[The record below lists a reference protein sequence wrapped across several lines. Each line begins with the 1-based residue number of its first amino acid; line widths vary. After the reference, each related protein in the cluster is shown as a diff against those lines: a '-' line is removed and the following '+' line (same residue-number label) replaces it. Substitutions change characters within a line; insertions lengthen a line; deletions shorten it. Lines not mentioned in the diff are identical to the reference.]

1 MYRLHR
7 QPRSLAFISIAIV
20 SLVGCV
26 STQDETSVSTQEAAL
41 SVAQCD
47 YFSVNGKVRI
57 CHATGSA
64 KNPYT
69 VLQVSENA
77 CVNSHTQHAGDYV
90 AINDPTCGGQGFL
103 PPGAPCDP
111 TLPCSLGYTCRAAV
125 CQPTDLCLG
134 VTCSASDQC
143 HVAHCDPGTGLCV
156 DEAKVDGF
164 ACDDGD
170 TCTQTDT
177 CHAGTCIGDDPV
189 TCTASDACHM
199 AGVCDPASGLC
210 SNPAAADGTACN
222 DDDACTQSDTCQV
235 GACTGSDPLTCA
247 ASDAC
252 HGAGVCD
259 PASGLCSNPVA
270 ADGTACNDE
279 DACTQSDTCQAGAC
293 TGSNP
298 VTCDGSPVN
307 LVVNGS
313 FEDGV
318 FAPVSSNAWV
328 EVGTQRAVGAYAI
341 TGWTVVGLAN
351 WVNSTDMGPHFHGNK
366 AFDIEHAGFCHGPGR
381 ATLSQTIATTA
392 GTRYRLSFHLAAP
405 YNGDPCSGLAV
416 RHLRAAAAGV
426 ATTFAI
432 DASPHRAMVWEE
444 RELVFTATSSSTE
457 LVFTSPDGD
466 ANGYYS
472 AFLDAVSVVVFD
484 DGCTSAGT
492 CSPDTGTCTSTVL
505 ADGTACD
512 DGDPLTANDTCSA
525 GTCTG
530 VSPAACPCFDASQI
544 ETAWEAVQEVKA
556 LGGVTDGN
564 EPYQWCQDKTLTYG
578 DGAVQTHTQMQFFE
592 FSGRTGGTCGYWD
605 EYTSRDGNF
614 VGLTFAAGPTGT
626 ATCQAGLGGGTYS
639 CGGGGY
645 TAAPTNYSTFIST
658 PADAI
663 TPAQANACKDLIH
676 AFAANKGIPCVPV
689 FVP

>member
-1 MYRLHR
+1 MSRIHR
-7 QPRSLAFISIAIV
+7 STRSLGALACLVFG
-20 SLVGCV
+20 LVGCV
-26 STQDETSVSTQEAAL
+26 SSQDGATPASHLAAAL
-41 SVAQCD
+41 SAAQCD
-47 YFSVNGKVRI
+47 YFAADGKVRI

-64 KNPYT
+64 KNPFV
-69 VLQVSENA
+69 VLKVSEHA
-77 CVNSHTQHAGDYV
+77 CIDGHTHHADDYV
-90 AINDPTCGGQGFL
+90 ATNDPTCGGKGFL
-103 PPGAPCDP
+103 PPGAPCDT
-111 TLPCSLGYTCRAAV
+111 TLPCSLGYTCRDAI

-134 VTCSASDQC
+134 VFCSASDQC
-143 HVAHCDPGTGLCV
+143 HVAYCDPQSGLCV
-156 DEAKVDGF
+156 DEPKVDGF
-164 ACDDGD
+164 ACNDGD
-170 TCTQTDT
+170 ACTQSDTCQSGTCTG
-177 CHAGTCIGDDPV
+177 ADPV
-189 TCTASDACHM
+189 TCTASDACHA
-199 AGVCDPASGLC
+199 AGTCDPTSGLC
-210 SNPAAADGTACN
+210 SNPAAADGTVCN
-222 DDDACTQSDTCQV
+222 DGDACTQSDTCQS
-235 GACTGSDPLTCA
+235 GTCTGADPV
-247 ASDAC
+247 
-252 HGAGVCD
+252 VC
-259 PASGLCSNPVA
+259 SGHP
-270 ADGTACNDE
+270 
-279 DACTQSDTCQAGAC
+279 
-293 TGSNP
+293 
-298 VTCDGSPVN
+298 N

-318 FAPVSSNAWV
+318 FAPIQSNAWV
-328 EVGTQRAVGAYAI
+328 EVGTQRAVGAHAI

-381 ATLSQTIATTA
+381 AVLSQTIPTTP

-426 ATTFAI
+426 AETFAI

-444 RELVFTATSSSTE
+444 RALVFTATSSATE

-484 DGCTSAGT
+484 DGCTNVGS
-492 CSPDTGTCTSTVL
+492 CSPDTGTCSSTFL

-512 DGDPLTANDTCSA
+512 DGDPLTTNDTCGA

-530 VSPAACPCFDASQI
+530 VAPAACPCFDATQM
-544 ETAWEAVQEVKA
+544 EAAWEAVQAVKA
-556 LGGVTDGN
+556 FGGVTTGN

-605 EYTSRDGNF
+605 EYTLRDGNF
-614 VGLTFAAGPTGT
+614 LGLTFAAGPTGT

-639 CGGGGY
+639 CDGGGY
-645 TAAPTNYSTFIST
+645 TAAPTNYSTYIST
-658 PADAI
+658 PSDAI
-663 TPAQANACKDLIH
+663 TPAQATACKDLIH
-676 AFAANKGIPCVPV
+676 AFAAGKGIPCVPV